1 MVNGIFNF
9 MTWLGG
15 EEFKFLL
22 LISGGKCRRENGERE
37 RRLDKRYFLAS
48 ETT

>member
-22 LISGGKCRRENGERE
+22 PISAGKCRREKGEQE
-37 RRLDKRYFLAS
+37 RRPDQRCFLAS

>member
-22 LISGGKCRRENGERE
+22 PILGGKCEKEKGERE
-37 RRLDKRYFLAS
+37 RRPDQRYFLAS